1 MDSDILKPQEAP
13 DTNESQAVRDFT
25 ESKPAKPLFKP
36 PKKSKSRWKRGNN
49 VLCLLLTPGANHA
62 ELATLRKEENLLTYK
77 KENQSFL
84 IVSPPAL
91 VTDYKEKQHKIY
103 VCDTERGVTISI
115 SFARSSQLINLFC
128 DPKMVSNVF
137 DETFVSRATGIKA
150 DWKQLVGIGAGG
162 VMFGFI
168 TGLIF

>member
-1 MDSDILKPQEAP
+1 MDSETTELPEVQ
-13 DTNESQAVRDFT
+13 DFT
-25 ESKPAKPLFKP
+25 DSKPAQPLVKP

-49 VLCLLLTPGANHA
+49 VLCLLLSPGANRA
-62 ELATLRKEENLLTYK
+62 ELATLRKEESLLTYK
-77 KENQSFL
+77 KENQAFL
-84 IVSPPAL
+84 IVEPPAL

-103 VCDTERGVTISI
+103 VCDVERGVTVSL
-115 SFARSSQLINLFC
+115 SFTRSAALAELFC

-137 DETFVSRATGIKA
+137 DETFISRATAIKA